1 MDNKS
6 ARKEKAIN
14 HTEQMNKEYSIMI
27 NASITNSMVYTDDN
41 IYNNNINIVV
51 DNMSTTEAV
60 SKYKNEH
67 KLCVLNFASYKK
79 PGGGFINGAIAQEES
94 ICHDSTLFNVI
105 SSEKFE
111 SYYEDNKNN
120 TNDGLYRNAAIYSP
134 SIVFSNSKA
143 VVNVITCAAPNLS
156 IFKGPKYKAYDT
168 IRNRI
173 KFILD
178 IAEKNNET
186 ELILGAFGCGVFK
199 NDPEFV
205 ASTFKDLLYST
216 NYYHFKKVIFAI
228 PGGINYDIFKKTFE

>member
-1 MDNKS
+1 MDNKKL
-6 ARKEKAIN
+6 RKEKAIN
-14 HTEQMNKEYSIMI
+14 HTEQMKREFPEMI

-94 ICHDSTLFNVI
+94 ICHDSTLYNVL
-105 SSEKFE
+105 SSEKFD
-111 SYYEDNKNN
+111 SYYEYNNKN
-120 TNDGLYRNAAIYSP
+120 TNNGLYKNRAIYTPDVIFNGSVT
-134 SIVFSNSKA
+134 I
-143 VVNVITCAAPNLS
+143 VNVITCAAPNLS

-228 PGGINYDIFKKTFE
+228 PGGINYDIFKKVFE

>member
-1 MDNKS
+1 MDNKKL
-6 ARKEKAIN
+6 RKEKAIN
-14 HTEQMNKEYSIMI
+14 HTEQMKREFPGMI

-94 ICHDSTLFNVI
+94 ICHDSTLYNVL
-105 SSEKFE
+105 SSEKFD
-111 SYYEDNKNN
+111 SYYEYNNKN
-120 TNDGLYRNAAIYSP
+120 TNNGLYRNAAIYSP

-156 IFKGPKYKAYDT
+156 IFKGPKFKAYDT